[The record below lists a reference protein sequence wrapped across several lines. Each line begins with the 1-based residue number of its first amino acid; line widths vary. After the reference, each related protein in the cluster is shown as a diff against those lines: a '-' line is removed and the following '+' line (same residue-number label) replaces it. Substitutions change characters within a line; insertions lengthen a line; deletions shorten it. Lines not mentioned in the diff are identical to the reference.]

1 MNLTKSLFDS
11 LHLTK
16 YKESISDSCL
26 ILYTIISAQGE

>member
-1 MNLTKSLFDS
+1 MNLTKSS

-16 YKESISDSCL
+16 YKELISDSCL